1 MLVKSRK
8 NIVYMSDEEFAKF
21 LDECYE
27 KQLTEEEI
35 NAIIDADCNA
45 VLEII
50 EERRA

>member
-1 MLVKSRK
+1 MPVKPHK
-8 NIVYMSDEEFAKF
+8 NIIYMSDEEFTKF

-35 NAIIDADCNA
+35 SAIIYADCNA

-50 EERRA
+50 EESRA